1 MKIKIIVEDNGIGIK
16 RENIKKLFMDTNKIN
31 EPTKMIH
38 NGAGIDLKFS
48 NKMIGKMEWSVEY
61 ESEEGKGS

>member
-48 NKMIGKMEWSVEY
+48 NKMIGKME
-61 ESEEGKGS
+61 